1 MSARSSTQSLSRHG
15 LLSPCALAVLLACA
29 LLTGLAAESAA
40 AQPKLIYRKVFKSSS
55 PEYVEITVVPSGAAT
70 SDIRQLDDDPEPVA
84 FAVSEGLAAEMFA
97 MAAELNHFN
106 GADLDV
112 KRRLAH
118 LGEKTLRY
126 ENGQEAYET
135 RFNYT
140 TNPTAARLMQI
151 FEGLGR
157 LQGHKQT
164 LEFRLRFDRL
174 GVNDALI
181 LLEKDMSRGL
191 IPEPAHL
198 LDALD
203 SVAADSRVIE
213 IARSRARALAER
225 IRSASQ

>member
-1 MSARSSTQSLSRHG
+1 MNQRSSAQFHPAPGPLSR
-15 LLSPCALAVLLACA
+15 VLLAAAVACA
-29 LLTGLAAESAA
+29 FLAGFSAEAAE

-55 PEYVEITVVPSGAAT
+55 PEYVEITVTQSGAAT
-70 SDIRQLDDDPEPVA
+70 SDIRQLDDEPEPEA
-84 FAVSEGLAAEMFA
+84 FAVSQALAAEMFA
-97 MAAELNHFN
+97 MAAELNNFN

-118 LGEKTLRY
+118 LGDKTLRY
-126 ENGQEAYET
+126 ENGSEAYEA

-140 TNPTAARLMQI
+140 THPVATRLAQI

-181 LLEKDMSRGL
+181 QLEKDLSRGM
-191 IPEPAHL
+191 IPEPVHL
-198 LDALD
+198 LSALD
-203 SVAADSRVIE
+203 AVANDSRVIE
-213 IARSRARALAER
+213 MARSRARALAER
-225 IRSASQ
+225 IRNAR